1 MHEKNVSWSASRD
14 LPAPERVPNRISH
27 AEKDKGYRHID
38 KDPVLYEV
46 CGLIEQS
53 GLSID
58 KVAELS
64 GVSRTTRHNRLFGRT
79 RRPRNAT
86 ISFVLR
92 SLGITRRYVLAGTGD
107 LVVPPRNWEPRE
119 KLTARRLPTGIP
131 PDIVLGDDDDR

>member
-1 MHEKNVSWSASRD
+1 MQEKNVGWSASRD

-27 AEKDKGYRHID
+27 AEKDQGYRHIE

-53 GLSID
+53 GFSID

-64 GVSRTTRHNRLFGRT
+64 GVSRTTLHNRLFGRT
-79 RRPRNAT
+79 QRPRNAT
-86 ISFVLR
+86 TSFVLR
-92 SLGITRRYVLAGTGD
+92 SLGLTRRYVLTGTGD

>member
-1 MHEKNVSWSASRD
+1 MQEKNVGWSASRD

-38 KDPVLYEV
+38 KDPALYEV

-58 KVAELS
+58 KVAEPS
-64 GVSRTTRHNRLFGRT
+64 GVSRTTLHNRLFGRT
-79 RRPRNAT
+79 QRPRNAT

-92 SLGITRRYVLAGTGD
+92 SLGITQRYVLTGTGD
-107 LVVPPRNWEPRE
+107 LVVPPATGSPARN
-119 KLTARRLPTGIP
+119 
-131 PDIVLGDDDDR
+131 